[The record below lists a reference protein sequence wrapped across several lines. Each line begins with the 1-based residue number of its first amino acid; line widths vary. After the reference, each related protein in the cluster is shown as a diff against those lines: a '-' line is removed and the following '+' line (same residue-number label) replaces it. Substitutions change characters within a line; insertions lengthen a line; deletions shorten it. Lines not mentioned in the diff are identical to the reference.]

1 MAEPLGP
8 VLDRRMTL
16 GLLGATATGGLAGI
30 GLPTWW
36 RHDGKG
42 TSVHILGCGKA
53 VSVLMTH
60 NQRRVLIASGNN
72 GVMFANAL
80 GRALPPLA
88 PKLDVLLL
96 DPNANGDVQQRARAL
111 QAALFIE
118 LPDPDQE
125 PGYETIRE
133 AALIEFDD
141 DVSLAV
147 DPAVDTW
154 QALLRK
160 NGDRI
165 AIRPETAFTGQV
177 PPVLVSL
184 NGGVSF
190 PNGLQA
196 VFGPPMNGA
205 DANYYGVAPGDTRR
219 LSISLDTVTFR
230 L

>member
-1 MAEPLGP
+1 MPDSDSPL
-8 VLDRRMTL
+8 LDRRMTL
-16 GLLGATATGGLAGI
+16 GLLGATATGGVAGI

-36 RHDGKG
+36 RHGGKG
-42 TSVHILGCGKA
+42 TSVLILGCGKT

-96 DPNANGDVQQRARAL
+96 DPKANGDVQQRARAL

-118 LPDPDQE
+118 LPDPGRE

-133 AALIEFDD
+133 AALIKFDD
-141 DVSLAV
+141 DVSMAV
-147 DPAVDTW
+147 DPGSSTW
-154 QALLRK
+154 IALLRK

-165 AIRPETAFTGQV
+165 AIVPDTASTAHL

-184 NGGVSF
+184 SGGVSF
-190 PNGLQA
+190 PNGTQA
-196 VFGPPMNGA
+196 IFGPSMNGA
-205 DANYYGVAPGDTRR
+205 DAHYYGVAPGDTKR
-219 LSISLDTVTFR
+219 LFVDSDAVTFR
-230 L
+230 P